1 MRFNGV
7 KKTIG
12 KYKWGSLEARGG
24 KNRWS
29 RNFQILR
36 LDECGNIQM
45 NINDFDFI
53 IQHKISSHVYKKGL
67 SNG

>member
-1 MRFNGV
+1 MSKIKGHIHDF
-7 KKTIG
+7 
-12 KYKWGSLEARGG
+12 LEQ
-24 KNRWS
+24 S
-29 RNFQILR
+29 YE
-36 LDECGNIQM
+36 LDLGYDWDDLP